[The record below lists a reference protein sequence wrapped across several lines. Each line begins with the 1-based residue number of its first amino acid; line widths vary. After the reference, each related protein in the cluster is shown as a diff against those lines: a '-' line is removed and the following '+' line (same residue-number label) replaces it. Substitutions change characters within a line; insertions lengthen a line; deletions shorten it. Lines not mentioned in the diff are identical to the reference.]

1 MQNKKSFKEELKRK
15 QKSFLL
21 IGMFVALGMS
31 LMAFEW
37 ASFELEH
44 IQVDELVVENIEVE
58 PAVEMIEIEKPKPR
72 QVVKEKKKEFDP
84 EKDEPIVKVVDKID
98 KKVINDPNAIIDTNI
113 GDDDIKIV
121 DLGGGDGPVIP
132 TIFTIVEKMPSF
144 PGGEQKL
151 YEYLGKNIKFTQCA
165 IEGGVQGKV
174 YVQFVIE
181 KDGSITDITTPRGLT
196 CGLNEVAEKAVEN
209 MPNWTPGEQRGQKV
223 RVKYT
228 LPVYFK
234 LQ

>member
-1 MQNKKSFKEELKRK
+1 MQSKKSFKEELQGK

-44 IQVDELVVENIEVE
+44 IQVDELVVENIDIE
-58 PAVEMIEIEKPKPR
+58 PAMEMIQIEKPKPK
-72 QVVKEKKKEFDP
+72 QTQNVKQKEFDP
-84 EKDEPIVKVVDKID
+84 DKDIDFKKVDKID
-98 KKVINDPNAIIDTNI
+98 STIVLNPDLPVDTSDFINDPIVDIDPGVVIIDEPFI
-113 GDDDIKIV
+113 
-121 DLGGGDGPVIP
+121 
-132 TIFTIVEKMPSF
+132 IVEKMPEF
-144 PGGEQKL
+144 PGGQEKL
-151 YEYLGKNIKFTQCA
+151 YEYLGKNISFTQCA
-165 IEGGVQGKV
+165 KEGGVQGKV
-174 YVQFVIE
+174 YIQFVIE
-181 KDGSITDITTPRGLT
+181 RDGSITDVNTVRGLS
-196 CGLNEVAEKAVEN
+196 CGLNNVAEKAVKN
-209 MPNWTPGEQRGQKV
+209 MPNWTPGEQRGKKV